1 MPQADPRAALPTL
14 DGVGPSCVG
23 VSAGAWRTVL
33 AFLSARFPAVPEADW
48 RQRMAEGRVRAEDG
62 RAVTADEACA
72 AHRRLYYYR
81 EIADEYPVP
90 FEARVLFQDAHLV
103 VADKPHFLPVT
114 PGGRHLQETLLV
126 RLKRALGIDT
136 LSPLHRLDRETAGL
150 VLLSVRPEDRAAY
163 HRLFRDRAVE
173 KEYEAVAATSP
184 ALSRALV
191 RRSRLVEST
200 ASFMQM
206 CEVAG
211 PPNAVT
217 FIERIGPC
225 GDGLARYRLCP
236 ETGQRHQ
243 LRVHMAALGAP
254 IVGDTLYPVLQ
265 PDLAPGAQPS
275 YDRPLQLLARRIA
288 FTDPVTGVRR
298 AFQSRLA
305 LSAAGIG
312 HDVASDEGGARDD

>member
-1 MPQADPRAALPTL
+1 MPQADLRAALPTL
-14 DGVGPSCVG
+14 QGVGPSCVG
-23 VSAGAWRTVL
+23 VTAVTGQTVL
-33 AFLSARFPAVPEADW
+33 DFLSARFPAVPEAAW
-48 RQRMAEGRVRAEDG
+48 RQRAADGRVRAEDG
-62 RAVTADEACA
+62 RAVAADEPCA
-72 AHRRLYYYR
+72 GHRRLYYYR
-81 EIADEYPVP
+81 ELADEHPVP

-126 RLKRALGIDT
+126 RLKRTLGIET

-173 KEYEAVAATSP
+173 KEYEAVAPAHP
-184 ALSRALV
+184 ALSGTQV
-191 RRSRLVEST
+191 RRSRVVES
-200 ASFMQM
+200 AVSFMQM
-206 CEVAG
+206 CEVGG

-217 FIERIGPC
+217 AIACLGPC
-225 GDGLARYRLCP
+225 GDGLARYRLRP

-254 IVGDTLYPVLQ
+254 IVGDTIYPVLQ
-265 PDLAPGAQPS
+265 PDLAPGAAPS
-275 YDRPLQLLARRIA
+275 YDRPLQLLSRRIA
-288 FTDPVTGVRR
+288 FTDPVTGEHR

-305 LSAAGIG
+305 LSAVGIG